1 MDCLNNSIVINKE
14 ICIIC
19 QQTNDEKLISVGNGI
34 SRIRNF
40 SMQKKDVVSNRL
52 KLLSENGKWNIKFFL
67 SDKKSM
73 NNLYKINIKK
83 NYNPTNDFKKCIILD
98 F

>member
-52 KLLSENGKWNIKFFL
+52 KLLSENGK
-67 SDKKSM
+67 
-73 NNLYKINIKK
+73 
-83 NYNPTNDFKKCIILD
+83 
-98 F
+98 